1 MNLVAPIYPEVALA
15 LLALATLVAESI
27 RPFRSVSRL
36 GVGLALVPL
45 LLLVAT
51 FVAPPPEGLHFSG
64 TFQVDAFAL
73 FFKRI
78 FLFSTSVVLVLASEF
93 SPRLEHGVAEHYV
106 LLLLA
111 ATGMLVLASVTDFIL
126 LFVALELVTICFLVL
141 CSHHRRQLGSIEA
154 GAKYL
159 VMGGLASGLLVYG
172 ISYIFGVSGATGFA
186 DVAQAIRAPTGPTT
200 ALSLGVLLVLL
211 GLGFKIA
218 VVPGQLWAPDVYQG
232 APMPATAF
240 LATGSKIAGF
250 ALLLRLLFEGLVPAR
265 GVWATMTV
273 YVAGLTILYGNLGG
287 LGQRD
292 LKRMLGYS
300 SIAHSGYLLL
310 GVVAAS
316 AMGLSAT
323 LFYLAQY
330 ALSGLAGFLVLA
342 AVERAGGRSDL
353 ASIAG
358 LHRRSPLLAAG
369 LAVSMLSLAGIPP
382 LSGFFGKFLLF
393 AGLLQ
398 GKVGGAGLALAGV
411 AAAGVV
417 VSFVYYFSVVRA
429 LYAEPPAEAAPIQ
442 PGAPLRIALAVC
454 VLGVLVLGVW
464 QAPLLEVAQQAAE
477 RLAGLIR

>member
-1 MNLVAPIYPEVALA
+1 M
-15 LLALATLVAESI
+15 
-27 RPFRSVSRL
+27 
-36 GVGLALVPL
+36 
-45 LLLVAT
+45 
-51 FVAPPPEGLHFSG
+51 
-64 TFQVDAFAL
+64 
-73 FFKRI
+73 
-78 FLFSTSVVLVLASEF
+78 
-93 SPRLEHGVAEHYV
+93 
-106 LLLLA
+106 
-111 ATGMLVLASVTDFIL
+111 
-126 LFVALELVTICFLVL
+126 
-141 CSHHRRQLGSIEA
+141 
-154 GAKYL
+154 
-159 VMGGLASGLLVYG
+159 
-172 ISYIFGVSGATGFA
+172 
-186 DVAQAIRAPTGPTT
+186 
-200 ALSLGVLLVLL
+200 
-211 GLGFKIA
+211 
-218 VVPGQLWAPDVYQG
+218 
-232 APMPATAF
+232 
-240 LATGSKIAGF
+240 
-250 ALLLRLLFEGLVPAR
+250 PAR